1 MSLVDFLSK
10 QFIFK
15 KSKQHENSRRV
26 GMKLTRRQFFELGGC
41 LLGAAIIPRESYANT
56 KKYATFIDIT
66 RCDGCQGEEIP
77 LCVKACR
84 EENKE
89 RFPNPK
95 KPILPYWP
103 RKNYEDWSDKKELI
117 TTLTP
122 YNWIFVQKVEVEGK
136 TLYLPRRCMH
146 CDSPP
151 CVKGCPFGAL
161 TRQPEGNSVIDHNL
175 CFGGAKCRDVCPWHI
190 PQRQAGVGLYLKLL
204 PKYAGGGVM
213 YKCDLCDSRI
223 KKGEIP
229 ACVIACK
236 NQVFYF
242 GERKEVYQMAYERA
256 KKEGL
261 YIYGDKQNGGTS
273 TLYLSP
279 VPFERIDQYLV
290 QTKARFRMPVNIP
303 NRYHQEI
310 NPIGKGM
317 VATAVLSS
325 LAGIAGA
332 LINRSQDDS
341 KQKEVDR
348 DEE

>member
-1 MSLVDFLSK
+1 
-10 QFIFK
+10 
-15 KSKQHENSRRV
+15 
-26 GMKLTRRQFFELGGC
+26 MKLTRRQFFGLSGS
-41 LLGAAIIPRESYANT
+41 LLGAALIPKETYAIT
-56 KKYATFIDIT
+56 GKYATLIDLT
-66 RCDGCQGEEIP
+66 KCDGCQGEKIP

-89 RFPNPK
+89 RFPEPK

-103 RKNYEDWSDKKELI
+103 RKTYEDWSNKREVID
-117 TTLTP
+117 TLTP
-122 YNWIFVQKVEVEGK
+122 YNWLFIQKVEIDRQ
-136 TLYLPRRCMH
+136 TLYIPRRCMH

-161 TRQPEGNSVIDHNL
+161 TKQPEGNSVIDHNL

-190 PQRQAGVGLYLKLL
+190 PQRQAGVGIYLKLL

-223 KKGEIP
+223 KKGEEP

-236 NQVFYF
+236 NKVFYF
-242 GERKEVYQMAYERA
+242 GERKKVFQMAYEKA

-261 YIYGDKQNGGTS
+261 FVYGDVQNGGTS

-279 VPFERIDQYLV
+279 VPFEKVDQYLA
-290 QTKARFRMPVNIP
+290 QTKARFRMPVKVSNI
-303 NRYHQEI
+303 YQQEI
-310 NPIGKGM
+310 NPIGKGV
-317 VATAVLSS
+317 VAGAVIAT

-332 LINRSQDDS
+332 LVTKS
-341 KQKEVDR
+341 KEQSEKKEGNHG
-348 DEE
+348 E